1 MFGLDMDELEFCKLR
16 NVFSS
21 IFQVYLLACRKNGS
35 DTAFEFACP
44 SEISQWVAICQA
56 WSYGVSCLATQGDA
70 GRDPCVQELS
80 LSDRKSVV

>member
-1 MFGLDMDELEFCKLR
+1 MFGLDMDELEFGKLR

-44 SEISQWVAICQA
+44 SEISQ
-56 WSYGVSCLATQGDA
+56 
-70 GRDPCVQELS
+70 
-80 LSDRKSVV
+80 